1 MTRKSAP
8 ILALLILPALFLLF
22 GIPFNRTHYANDPDY
37 IYLVNA
43 LNLLK
48 GKPVGHVDNP
58 GTTVMEMNAA
68 ILATASVFNGHHDH
82 SLIERVIRDPDRYIQ
97 LIRVTFII
105 LIALLL
111 ILLGWVGW
119 KKTGSL
125 WHALIFQF
133 TPFLSANVLEHVWT
147 KVSPEPVLFMVT
159 TLMVMALI
167 YYLYDPGR
175 DSWKYVILFALLSG
189 FGLATKATYFP
200 LFFIPLL
207 RLSGWLRKSLFVA
220 GTAVTFVLF
229 TSPAIPEYRH
239 MFDWFYR
246 LSTHTG
252 IYGQGSRGV
261 IDTQTYLSNIAQIFV
276 TNPVMTAVF
285 FVSLTLLAT
294 FLIRKI
300 IRRAP
305 VEKHDGPIPSVKLL
319 SAITFM
325 IALSIVIVAKHYHA
339 NHYLLPA
346 QGFLGLAV
354 FLIILSLER
363 LIRRPALTRI
373 ASPVLFTG
381 LVVIFVIGNI
391 PYLKTADHYY
401 RITNEETDATL
412 SRVDAQFAGFT
423 RVYYYPNT
431 INKFS
436 ALKFGSAYAK
446 RRILPELKAVYP
458 ETLFYDVRTYLF
470 YSWEAEM
477 SMEDILRISG
487 KKIIFISRAISG
499 EEVAT
504 IGRKGFPLKE
514 VYHGRIH
521 SLYEL
526 DTNAIEPLI
535 ARLDAPS
542 GERIFCD
549 ADSLTDDRSCFVN
562 QAYTFGGGWLQ
573 SREKARSGSCSVK
586 LDTKNRFGLEYA
598 LTGLKSG
605 DRYRLSVWRLED
617 YYESHLVAASDKPG
631 VFYKAVND
639 NIRTD
644 AKGWRQLV
652 MYVTVP
658 EGLGDDPLKVYLWN
672 SGKQTVHFDDLEIVK
687 LN

>member
-1 MTRKSAP
+1 MRKSAP
-8 ILALLILPALFLLF
+8 ILALLLLPALFLLF
-22 GIPFNRTHYANDPDY
+22 GISFNRTHYANDPDY

-58 GTTVMEMNAA
+58 GTTVMEMSAA
-68 ILATASVFNGHHDH
+68 ILATASVFDGHHNH
-82 SLIERVIRDPDRYIQ
+82 SLIERVIRNPDRYIQ
-97 LIRVTFII
+97 LIRVTFIL

-133 TPFLSANVLEHVWT
+133 TPFLSANVLEHIWT

-167 YYLYDPGR
+167 YYLYDTGR

-207 RLSGWLRKSLFVA
+207 RLRGWSRKSLFVA
-220 GTAVTFVLF
+220 GTVLIFFVF

-239 MFDWFYR
+239 MFEWFYR
-246 LSTHTG
+246 LTTHTG
-252 IYGQGSRGV
+252 IYGQGGEGV
-261 IDTQTYLSNIAQIFV
+261 IDPRTYFGNIGQIFLA
-276 TNPVMTAVF
+276 NPVLSVVF
-285 FVSLTLLAT
+285 IVSLILVTVFLFRKT
-294 FLIRKI
+294 F
-300 IRRAP
+300 RRSTY
-305 VEKHDGPIPSVKLL
+305 EKDNGPIPSVRLL
-319 SAITFM
+319 AAITFM
-325 IALSIVIVAKHYHA
+325 IALSILIVAKHYHA

-354 FLIILSLER
+354 FLIILSFER

-401 RITNEETDATL
+401 RITNEETDATF
-412 SRVDAQFAGFT
+412 SRVDAQYAGFT

-436 ALKFGSAYAK
+436 ALKFGNAYAK

-470 YSWEAEM
+470 YNWEAEM
-477 SMEDILRISG
+477 SIEDILRMSG

-514 VYHGRIH
+514 VYKGRIH

-526 DTNAIEPLI
+526 DTNSIEPLL
-535 ARLDAPS
+535 ARLDAPA
-542 GERIFCD
+542 GERIYCD
-549 ADSLTDDRSCFVN
+549 ADSLTADRSRFVH
-562 QAYTFGGGWLQ
+562 QAHTFGGGWLQ
-573 SREKARSGSCSVK
+573 SHEQARSGCCSVK

-605 DRYRLSVWRLED
+605 DHYRLSVWRLED

-644 AKGWRQLV
+644 DKGWKQLV

-687 LN
+687 FN